1 MNDNLE
7 KCILCGKEH
16 NVLGSEKIGYNSY
29 KCEKR
34 PCLIHESVLYGC
46 SDLEKEHR
54 LNAVDNYLLYKP
66 LMDNNSNYWWFYY
79 EDKEQDT
86 LNDAKYVN
94 VYNLMKSYPKT
105 IVEKID
111 SIMLNLYKL
120 YPLLSDTFKISD
132 MVENKRLFYSDNT
145 YKRKDEITV
154 EMVSLHAMLH
164 NLSYIELRAQDPS
177 DPSTKE
183 YAVTYKGLQKIDE
196 LLKNKSTSR
205 QIFIAMSFADSNAN
219 IEKALK
225 DGILKAGFSP
235 QIIKDKEHNNYI
247 MPEIFYEI
255 DKSPAIV
262 VEITDQN
269 CGAYYE
275 AGYALGRGKEV
286 IVCCKESV
294 FHDKD
299 IEKCKKPH
307 FDIYQKSMILWND
320 ENDLVEKLKRR
331 INATINI

>member
-132 MVENKRLFYSDNT
+132 MVDNKRLFFSDNPFDG
-145 YKRKDEITV
+145 RDEITL

-177 DPSTKE
+177 TKE
-183 YAVTYKGLQKIDE
+183 YALTYKGMQKIDE
-196 LLKNKSTSR
+196 LLKDKSTSR
-205 QIFIAMSFADSNAN
+205 QIFIAISFADSNAS
-219 IEKALK
+219 IEIALK
-225 DGILKAGFSP
+225 DGIIKAGFSP

-262 VEITDQN
+262 METTDRN
-269 CGAYYE
+269 YSAYYE

-286 IVCCKESV
+286 IVCCKKSV
-294 FHDKD
+294 FH
-299 IEKCKKPH
+299 ENKPP
-307 FDIYQKSMILWND
+307 FDISQKSIILWED
-320 ENDLVEKLKRR
+320 ENDLVEKLKNR
-331 INATINI
+331 IKATIKI